1 MTWPEP
7 TCSAGPPVVAML
19 RPPTTEVLTTVFT
32 LVEEVAVA
40 GADDEVDVVVTGGAV
55 VGVEAELPVVATAVV
70 PLDEGVVD
78 VVVVVVVEL
87 GVAGADVE
95 LDVVVVVVVELEVA
109 GADVELDV
117 VVAGGAV
124 VGVGVE
130 LEVAGTD
137 AAVVVVV
144 LPDEVVVVGLVA
156 DVPFAFTSNA
166 STQTQVP
173 PEEELLVPV
182 TSMARVWLPEARPV
196 TEYTFAC
203 A

>member
-1 MTWPEP
+1 M
-7 TCSAGPPVVAML
+7 
-19 RPPTTEVLTTVFT
+19 
-32 LVEEVAVA
+32 
-40 GADDEVDVVVTGGAV
+40 
-55 VGVEAELPVVATAVV
+55 VGVEAELLVVATAVV

-87 GVAGADVE
+87 
-95 LDVVVVVVVELEVA
+95 EVA
-109 GADVELDV
+109 GAEVELDV

-124 VGVGVE
+124 VGVEVE
-130 LEVAGTD
+130 LEVAGADVELGVVVAGGAVVGVEVELEIAGAD
-137 AAVVVVV
+137 AAVVVV

-196 TEYTFAC
+196 TEYTFAW